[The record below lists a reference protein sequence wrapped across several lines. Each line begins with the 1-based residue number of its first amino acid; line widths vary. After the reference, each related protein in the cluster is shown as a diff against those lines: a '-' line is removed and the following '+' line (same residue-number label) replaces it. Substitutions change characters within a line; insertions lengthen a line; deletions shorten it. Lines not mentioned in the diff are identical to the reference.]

1 MKTAYDMRISNWR
14 SDVCSSDLRDGDLD
28 IFEEYFTENG
38 WEVDVSEESD
48 NHSIYSLPQ
57 YLSAGLCATASED
70 WTHRQLAELF
80 RQTHGLSL
88 CRAVGE
94 FRKWIHEEL
103 TKLDQVVDKDGKI
116 RGRWRRDLPPRRPEW
131 MFRSA
136 GFRVLYETEWDFG
149 DGVK

>member
-1 MKTAYDMRISNWR
+1 MRRRPPR
-14 SDVCSSDLRDGDLD
+14 SQRTDTLVPYTTLLR
-28 IFEEYFTENG
+28 
-38 WEVDVSEESD
+38 
-48 NHSIYSLPQ
+48 
-57 YLSAGLCATASED
+57 ALCATASEV
-70 WTHRQLAELF
+70 WKHRQLAELV

-103 TKLDQVVDKDGKI
+103 TKLDQVVDKYGKI

-149 DGVK
+149 DGVKCPAVIVDGRNVTVNEIARSEEHTSELHSLMRIP